1 MASPLF
7 TVDGMFHGR
16 MSLAIEHLLDHVV
29 VDNDGRLLVAMIDV
43 LALVRIDADAE
54 VLQLQCHDGSSRALR
69 LPHVVD
75 ADDVFLQLHVSDQP
89 GSGDEPW
96 TARLW
101 SPDAGPSAP
110 VASIRAMSFASF
122 VGQP

>member
-1 MASPLF
+1 MGSPLF

-16 MSLAIEHLLDHVV
+16 CSLTIDDLLDHVE
-29 VDNDGRLLVAMIDV
+29 VDSDGRLLVAMIDV
-43 LALVRIDADAE
+43 LALVRLDADAE
-54 VLQLQCHDGSSRALR
+54 VLLVQCHDGGSRALR
-69 LPHVVD
+69 LPDVVGG
-75 ADDVFLQLHVSDQP
+75 DDLFLHVSVPDQP

-110 VASIRAMSFASF
+110 VVSIRALSFSSF
-122 VGQP
+122 VGQT